1 MGGLAFFVVRA
12 LEVYA
17 AVGAIFA
24 LVFVSVGIGRV
35 DPAAASAGRGFRAL
49 VAPGCAA
56 LWPLLLSRWIRG
68 RHALE
73 ERNAHRLG
81 PRAGAP

>member
-12 LEVYA
+12 LEAYA

-35 DPAAASAGRGFRAL
+35 DPSAAAAGWGFRAL

-56 LWPLLLSRWIRG
+56 LWPLLLSRWVRG
-68 RHALE
+68 RHAPE
-73 ERNAHRLG
+73 ERNAHRL
-81 PRAGAP
+81 RARTDRP